1 MPTHAP
7 IDATLALLQDAVTD
21 GFIEENPHHPPDVHA
36 VPVSAAHLGA
46 VFLVTPLYR
55 LAHHAAPGERPVL
68 VAAPH
73 ARHVPGLGDE
83 AALRDLLALLA
94 LPLTPAPVPGPRP
107 RTALQRLLNLF
118 MPGRAVL

>member
-21 GFIEENPHHPPDVHA
+21 GFIDENPHHPPEVHA

-68 VAAPH
+68 VAA
-73 ARHVPGLGDE
+73 ARARNVPDLGDA
-83 AALRDLLALLA
+83 AALRELLA
-94 LPLTPAPVPGPRP
+94 LPLTPPPRP
-107 RTALQRLLNLF
+107 RPRAALRRLLNLF
-118 MPGRAVL
+118 TPGRATL